1 MTGAAPH
8 QAPALYRRK
17 RVMWVRRHI
26 DLDIIARA
34 NLTVSQDH
42 RHDSGFAN
50 YVSVGVQIQ
59 RRGHQAGHETI
70 ELDTGIAKACDLDES
85 RRPKTQAS
93 AGGQR
98 EKINAARRDVF
109 SEIPR
114 RYRKAPAKQLL
125 KKLGVDEMDLPQVGH
140 CGIPPHTR
148 PVLHRGAQMGISIDP
163 IPATTRMASHGRLL
177 KLWVPLRATATTTPM
192 PFLRCI
198 VPSTESARAALAEP
212 SETQELAGTPRK
224 SRLPSSTPQWRR
236 ML

>member
-1 MTGAAPH
+1 MSALER
-8 QAPALYRRK
+8 QAGDTTHIATASSLYGRE

-34 NLTVSQDH
+34 NLTVSQDN

-50 YVSVGVQIQ
+50 YVSVGVQILC
-59 RRGHQAGHETI
+59 RGHQAGHETI

-93 AGGQR
+93 TGRQR
-98 EKINAARRDVF
+98 EKINAARRNVF

-125 KKLGVDEMDLPQVGH
+125 KKLGVDEMDLPQVRH

-148 PVLHRGAQMGISIDP
+148 PVLHRGAQMGISIHP
-163 IPATTRMASHGRLL
+163 HSRHKANG
-177 KLWVPLRATATTTPM
+177 V
-192 PFLRCI
+192 
-198 VPSTESARAALAEP
+198 ARALAEAVDHATRDRDHHP
-212 SETQELAGTPRK
+212 DAVSALYRTFH
-224 SRLPSSTPQWRR
+224 
-236 ML
+236 